1 MRKLP
6 PKDSLALTLFYLEE
20 YSLKESIRYQ
30 PVGHWLTPK
39 VILHRAR
46 KSLRAALR
54 LININTM
61 QEDFEDEQLS
71 SLIHQSKRTLNNAG
85 FEQQVMLK
93 IQEEAT
99 YRQAVANRLRAS
111 LRLFVIGVI
120 LGTGSVLYVMF
131 TSVFSVP
138 QLESITII
146 SLFTIGVLAIMIV
159 SNYQR
164 LIHSY
169 TRFNLQQ

>member
-1 MRKLP
+1 
-6 PKDSLALTLFYLEE
+6 
-20 YSLKESIRYQ
+20 
-30 PVGHWLTPK
+30 
-39 VILHRAR
+39 
-46 KSLRAALR
+46 
-54 LININTM
+54 M

-159 SNYQR
+159 SNFQR
-164 LIHSY
+164 LIRSY